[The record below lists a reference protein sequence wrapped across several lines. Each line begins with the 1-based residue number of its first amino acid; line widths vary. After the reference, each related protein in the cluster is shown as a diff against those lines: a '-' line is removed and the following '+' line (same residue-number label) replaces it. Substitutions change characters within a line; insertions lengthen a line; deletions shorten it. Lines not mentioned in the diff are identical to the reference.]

1 MAFHSAKESLTR
13 EEVLDILRRNVALYK
28 NEPEF
33 VNYIVDL
40 ALFLLEHLAESEEK
54 DPEARKR
61 IREEKSIPVFQ
72 LDNVPVDAEKETPL
86 PPLMGK
92 EGRDE
97 GESKMPRVLID
108 KGGRTRVY
116 KVYRPHTVTNEGAH
130 CPICGS
136 ETRGLRN
143 CPNCGHVL

>member
-1 MAFHSAKESLTR
+1 MAFHSAKETLTR

-40 ALFLLEHLAESEEK
+40 SLYLLEHLAESEEQ
-54 DPEARKR
+54 DPGNWSKG
-61 IREEKSIPVFQ
+61 REDKGVPVFQ
-72 LDNVPVDAEKETPL
+72 LDNVDAEEDKDLPL
-86 PPLMGK
+86 PPMVGK
-92 EGRDE
+92 DAKEDGD
-97 GESKMPRVLID
+97 SKMPRVLID

-116 KVYRPHTVTNEGAH
+116 KVYRPHTVTSEQAH

-136 ETRGLRN
+136 ETKGLRN